1 MTTTLGTTF
10 NEELDHEI
18 EVEKEPIWHEESPV
32 TTGRGGRREIEV
44 TLPIG
49 SRDERGRVHRTA
61 SLRKMTGRE
70 EALLADPANQRNGGR
85 LVTALLHGCITHLG
99 DMEVVTRTQVER
111 MYSVDRNF
119 LLLRLRG
126 LTFGNELPASY
137 TCPSCANRFEVV
149 EDLDELPLRMLG
161 PDEEPED
168 IVVELDDGYVDRD
181 GAVYTSMTLRLA
193 RGDDESAVA
202 PQMRKNPSLGKNAL
216 LSRCMKSLGD
226 LPAHRMEAL
235 GPRIMSDLTLADRRL
250 IDKAFNDGAPGI
262 DLIREMDCP
271 SCGAEFRST
280 LDMTRFLALD

>member
-1 MTTTLGTTF
+1 MTTAFGTTF
-10 NEELDHEI
+10 DELDREI
-18 EVEKEPIWHEESPV
+18 EVEKEVPWQEEAPV
-32 TTGRGGRREIEV
+32 TTGRSGRREIEV

-49 SRDERGRVHRTA
+49 SRDERGRVHRSA
-61 SLRKMTGRE
+61 WLRKMTGRE

-85 LVTALLHGCITHLG
+85 LVTALLQSCITRLE
-99 DMEVVTRTQVER
+99 DMEEVPRSQVER

-126 LTFGNELPASY
+126 LTFGNTLPASY
-137 TCPSCANRFEVV
+137 TCPSCGNRFEVD
-149 EDLDELPLRMLG
+149 EDLSELPLRILA

-168 IVVELDDGYVDRD
+168 IVVELEDGFVDRD

-193 RGDDESAVA
+193 RGDDEAAVA

-216 LSRCMKSLGD
+216 LARCMKSLGD

-250 IDKAFNDGAPGI
+250 IDKAFNEGAPGI

-271 SCGAEFRST
+271 SCGSEFRST